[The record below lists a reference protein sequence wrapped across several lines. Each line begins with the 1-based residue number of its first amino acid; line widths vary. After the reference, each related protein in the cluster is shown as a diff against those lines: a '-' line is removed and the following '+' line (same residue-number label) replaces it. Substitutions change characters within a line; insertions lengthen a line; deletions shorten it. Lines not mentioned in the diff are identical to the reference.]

1 VVRRRNDGAVSA
13 SQRRRCRRVAQ
24 KETRRKAHTLRCGDD
39 EDAASGV
46 AGRRDRPIISAT
58 DH

>member
-1 VVRRRNDGAVSA
+1 VRRRNGGAVSA
-13 SQRRRCRRVAQ
+13 SQRRRWQGR
-24 KETRRKAHTLRCGDD
+24 RRKAHASGCGDD

-58 DH
+58 YH